1 MLRKL
6 LKYEFLATARVFG
19 VCYLGLAAL
28 SILAGLSMKFPA
40 TSNNIVGGLM
50 LMAYVCMLA
59 AVMLFTFLTII
70 RRFYKNLLGGEGY
83 LMNTLPVRSWQ
94 LVTSKLI
101 ASLVWSAASLMM
113 AALSFALLTIAAV
126 PTFSLFWKDLATVW
140 DGLTYLPAYFELTT
154 GFSFWLFLLEVLL
167 LLLVEGISSICLL
180 YTSCMVGH
188 QFRRWR
194 VAASIIVY
202 FLISFLVSALL
213 DVLPGNAS
221 DQQIFALADNLSLAV
236 NIQFWRLILV
246 DVVLGTIYC
255 AVTAYLLEKRLN
267 LE

>member
-28 SILAGLSMKFPA
+28 SILAGLAMKFPA
-40 TSNNIVGGLM
+40 TSDSIVGGLM
-50 LMAYVCMLA
+50 LLAYVCMLA

-101 ASLVWSAASLMM
+101 ASLVWSAASL
-113 AALSFALLTIAAV
+113 AVAFLSFALLTIAAV
-126 PTFSLFWKDLATVW
+126 PTFSLFWADLATILA
-140 DGLTYLPAYFELTT
+140 GLVHLPAYFEAST
-154 GFSFWLFLLEVLL
+154 GLSFWLFLLEVLL
-167 LLLVEGISSICLL
+167 LLLVEGVSSICLL

-194 VAASIIVY
+194 VAASIVVY
-202 FLISFLVSALL
+202 FLIAFLVSALL
-213 DVLPGNAS
+213 ELLPGNAS
-221 DQQIFALADNLSLAV
+221 AEQIFYLAENVTLA
-236 NIQFWRLILV
+236 ISFRFWFLILV
-246 DVVLGTIYC
+246 DIVLSVVYFG
-255 AVTAYLLEKRLN
+255 VTAYLLEKRLN